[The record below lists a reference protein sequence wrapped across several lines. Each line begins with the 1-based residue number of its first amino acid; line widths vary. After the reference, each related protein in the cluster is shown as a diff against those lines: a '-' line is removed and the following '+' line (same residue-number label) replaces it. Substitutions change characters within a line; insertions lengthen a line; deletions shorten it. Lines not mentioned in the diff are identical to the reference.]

1 MNFKSIIVLG
11 LSIATLGL
19 SVPAHADE
27 ATVINAGTSSIN
39 TGDRNYTD
47 QNTNIKVHNDRDSRP
62 TSAGTVI
69 NADTKSDNLGD
80 RNETYQN
87 TDVKVDNLR
96 QNPRR

>member
-1 MNFKSIIVLG
+1 MNFKSIVVLG

-19 SVPAHADE
+19 SLPAHADE
-27 ATVINAGTSSIN
+27 STTIN
-39 TGDRNYTD
+39 TKSSATINGNYNYTD
-47 QNTNIKVHNDRDSRP
+47 QNTSIKVHNDRDSRP

-87 TDVKVDNLR
+87 TDVNVDNVRKNLR
-96 QNPRR
+96 H